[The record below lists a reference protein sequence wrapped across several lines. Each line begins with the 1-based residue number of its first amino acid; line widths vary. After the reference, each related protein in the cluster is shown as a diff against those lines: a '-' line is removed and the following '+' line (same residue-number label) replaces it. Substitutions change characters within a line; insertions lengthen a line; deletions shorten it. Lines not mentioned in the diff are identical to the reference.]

1 MTQVVEMAMEPEKGW
16 GVRTA
21 AEDESV
27 PKISKF
33 QGCISKEGFSVTI

>member
-1 MTQVVEMAMEPEKGW
+1 MTQVAEMAMEPEKGW

-33 QGCISKEGFSVTI
+33 QGCISKEGLGVTI